1 MRGSLGD
8 FSLADLLTSLARGRE
23 TGKLTLTRSDG
34 LGVVL
39 FRRGRIIYAGSNA
52 VRETVGNVLICRRL
66 ITEDT
71 LRRALESFNRAEGE
85 ARLGNILVDMGAIS
99 RDTLHEVMRD
109 QVAEVLEELGRW
121 IAGYFKFERLEIP
134 EHGEIEVDA
143 EELALTGG
151 GADPDVVVKLA
162 VPESPAGSGDD
173 VAGDGDD
180 RAAERMAS
188 LAAVMAEIRSPSF
201 TGEVSLR
208 LLGYATQVVE
218 RGVLFV
224 TRSELARG
232 MGQFGIQ
239 LDGGGSADARVRA
252 LELPLDEP
260 SVLAEVVGRRE
271 PYQGALADTPV
282 NRRLA
287 GELGGGGPN
296 EVIAVPM
303 AVSGGVAL
311 VLYGDNLPSGR
322 PIGRI
327 HGLEQL
333 IVQAGLAREK
343 VVLERRMA
351 HVQERLTLLRQA
363 EPPAG

>member
-8 FSLADLLTSLARGRE
+8 FSLADLLTSLSRAKE

-66 ITEDT
+66 ITAET
-71 LRRALESFNRAEGE
+71 LGKALERFNRADGE

-99 RDTLHEVMRD
+99 PDILYEVMRD
-109 QVAEVLEELGRW
+109 QVAEVLEELERW
-121 IAGYFKFERLEIP
+121 IGGYFKFERLEIP

-143 EELALTGG
+143 EELALTGSA
-151 GADPDVVVKLA
+151 ADPEVVVKLA
-162 VPESPAGSGDD
+162 VPETPAEGGSG
-173 VAGDGDD
+173 AGDD

-232 MGQFGIQ
+232 MGQFGIE

-252 LELPLDEP
+252 LELPMGEP
-260 SVLAEVVGRRE
+260 SVLSEVVGRRE
-271 PYQGALADTPV
+271 PYQGELADTPV

-287 GELGGGGPN
+287 GELGGGWPD

-327 HGLEQL
+327 HGLEL
-333 IVQAGLAREK
+333 LMVQAGLAMEK
-343 VVLERRMA
+343 VVLERRMG
-351 HVQERLTLLRQA
+351 HVQERLKLLRQA
-363 EPPAG
+363 ESAASG